1 MYRFRY
7 IQLICL
13 FLCGVAIKAQSPL
26 YQDIQMMGTRQG
38 LSSLKINN
46 TIVQDDKGFIW
57 VGTEDGLN
65 KFDGHSFTVYKNIRQ
80 DSTSIINN
88 IITALYIDS
97 KGRLWVASMSG
108 LQYYDERMDHFKSVY
123 LGQDR
128 DLFRRHPVKWIME
141 DGQKNLWFGVE
152 DKGALK
158 YPLNGQ
164 KPAWFYA
171 DNAPGHLK
179 GRSIRSIVAD
189 NNGNIW
195 FATFDKG
202 VSVYNPA
209 ANSFTYYNMENN
221 ALAANAVLGMVKT
234 HNGDILISTLGRGIY
249 RYEINKDR
257 FEKLTADVTA
267 FTMHCISNGAVLIG
281 TEDNGLLYFDETE
294 KTVKPYP
301 GVPGSRPGMEN
312 SKIHGLFEDKNG
324 NLWIGYYND
333 GIGYLRKEPS
343 GFTSY
348 KKGWNGQ
355 SNAFLSYG
363 QVSAITTDRS
373 GNIWF
378 ATDGGGLSKY
388 DKVTGTY
395 THYRHQPHN
404 SSSLPDNAV
413 VSIFCDSR
421 GIIWAGTYSGGLC
434 RFDSTSGTFIS
445 YAYQP
450 GAHSISGNYV
460 KCIVE
465 DTRQNLWLGLDGTGI
480 SYFDPRSGIF
490 KNYQTAAYPD
500 LINNFVT
507 NLYLQG
513 DSVLWIGSHTGI
525 CKMDIRRQKFTSF
538 ENEPSIKF
546 QTIYAIA
553 EDEAHQIWVGTS
565 SGLYQYSPE
574 NNAFINHRLISRENF
589 DVAVNGIVPYKN
601 QLWLSANTGIICYD
615 PLKRKIDFYISN
627 NDLGGINF
635 IRSSYYVSPQR
646 EVFFGGGSGCY
657 SFFPDHV
664 LTTAL
669 RSEVHITGLQIFNK
683 PVPIG
688 KPFEGRIVLN
698 QSLAY
703 TKKIG
708 LKYNEN
714 SITISFA
721 APLEVY
727 PASINYRCMM
737 EGIDKEWRTLPEGQL
752 SISYAHLPPG
762 DYAFRIGTGNASGHA
777 PDNISVLHISIQ
789 PPLWL
794 TWWAKLLYVLAAI
807 LFLFTVFLVLRS
819 RMIDRHTLA
828 LEKLKRKKQEELNLN
843 KMQFFTNISHELRTP
858 LTLILS
864 PLSEMKQQEKN
875 KDRTA
880 ILDMM
885 IRNAN
890 RLLRLINQILDLRKI
905 EDGKMEVHTRLTD
918 IVSYTEQFTKIF
930 TEMMQRRHLSFSLES
945 NTARC
950 FVNIDH
956 ELMENCL
963 YNLFA
968 NAIRFTPEGGKIG
981 CKIEWVRNRDKVLVT
996 VWDTGCGIPADEIPF
1011 LFDRFYQGSGSQ
1023 KSGTGI
1029 GLHLVKNIVA
1039 LHNGTISVW
1048 STVGRGTSFE
1058 IGIPIASQDTVP
1070 AEQDRQ
1076 PIATPSAL
1084 SGDED
1089 SGISEPEAVL
1099 GAKSSLLLVE
1109 DEDDMAAYLYH
1120 QLKNDYHVIKVSNGK
1135 DALEKMKTE
1144 EPDLVLSDVM
1154 MPEMDGIEL
1163 CKAIKEDMSTCHI
1176 PVVLL
1181 TSNDTQEKQLEGFE
1195 TGADAYI
1202 VKPFFPAY
1210 LSTVIKSLL
1219 QGRKKMRQ
1227 RSAAMLQLEAK
1238 NVVIVNEDEQLLQSC
1253 INYIRENMDEP
1264 GLNVEDIS
1272 KKMNMSRNSL
1282 HRKIKVMTGSS
1293 PVELIKTIRMK
1304 QAALL
1309 LEKSNVTVSEVAYR
1323 VGYSSLSYFSSAFN
1337 NYWGV
1342 SPTQYQKTKRNE

>member
-1 MYRFRY
+1 
-7 IQLICL
+7 
-13 FLCGVAIKAQSPL
+13 
-26 YQDIQMMGTRQG
+26 MGTRNG

-80 DSTSIINN
+80 DTTSIVNN

-97 KGRLWVASMSG
+97 RGRLWVASMSG
-108 LQYYDERMDHFKSVY
+108 LQYYDDRMDNFKSVY

-128 DLFRRHPVKWIME
+128 DMFRRHPVKWIME
-141 DGQKNLWFGVE
+141 DAKKNLWFGVE
-152 DKGALK
+152 DKGALQ

-164 KPAWFYA
+164 KPVWLYA
-171 DNAPGHLK
+171 KSGPGYLQGH
-179 GRSIRSIVAD
+179 SIRSIVGD
-189 NNGNIW
+189 NEGNIW

-202 VSVYNPA
+202 ISVYNPA
-209 ANSFTYYNMENN
+209 DNSFIHYNAGNN
-221 ALAANAVLGMVKT
+221 MLPTDAILGMVKT
-234 HNGDILISTLGRGIY
+234 RDGNILISTLGRGIY
-249 RYEINKDR
+249 RYEINKYV
-257 FEKLTADVTA
+257 FEKLTGDITA
-267 FTMHCISNGAVLIG
+267 FTMQRISNGDVLIG
-281 TEDNGLLYFDETE
+281 TEDNGLLYFDQTD

-301 GVPGSRPGMEN
+301 GISDSRPGMEN
-312 SKIHGLFEDKNG
+312 SKIHGLFEDRNG

-333 GIGYLRKEPS
+333 GIGYLRKEPF

-348 KKGWNGQ
+348 KKGWNDQ
-355 SNAFLSYG
+355 SKAFLSYG

-378 ATDGGGLSKY
+378 ATDGGGLSRYNKLS
-388 DKVTGTY
+388 GTY
-395 THYRHQPHN
+395 THYRHQPQN
-404 SSSLPDNAV
+404 SRSLPDNAV
-413 VSIFCDSR
+413 VSVFCDSR
-421 GIIWAGTYSGGLC
+421 GVIWAGTYSGGLC
-434 RFDSTSGTFIS
+434 RFDSTSGTFLS
-445 YAYQP
+445 YSYQP

-465 DTRQNLWLGLDGTGI
+465 DARQNFWLGLDGTGI
-480 SYFDPRSGIF
+480 SYFDSRSGTF
-490 KNYQTAAYPD
+490 KNYQTTAYPD

-525 CKMDIRRQKFTSF
+525 CKMDIRRQIFTSF

-553 EDEAHQIWVGTS
+553 EDAAHQIWVGTS
-565 SGLYQYSPE
+565 SGLYQYEPE
-574 NNAFINHRLISRENF
+574 NNAFIKHRLISQGNF
-589 DVAVNGIVPYKN
+589 DVAVNGIVPYNN

-615 PLKRKIDFYISN
+615 PLKRKIGFYISN

-635 IRSSYYVSPQR
+635 IRSSYYISPR
-646 EVFFGGGSGCY
+646 HEVFFGGGSGCY
-657 SFFPDHV
+657 SFFPDRV
-664 LTTAL
+664 PTTSF
-669 RSEVHITGLQIFNK
+669 RSVVHITGLQIFNK

-688 KPFEGRIVLN
+688 KRFDGRIVLH

-714 SITISFA
+714 SITIFFA
-721 APLEVY
+721 SPLVAY
-727 PASINYRCMM
+727 PASTNYRCMM
-737 EGIDKEWRTLPEGQL
+737 EGVDKEWRTLPEGQL
-752 SISYAHLPPG
+752 SVSYAHLPPG
-762 DYAFRIGTGNASGHA
+762 DYAFRIGAGNVSGDE

-794 TWWAKLLYVLAAI
+794 TWWVKLFYVLAAI
-807 LFLFTVFLVLRS
+807 LLLFMVFRVLRS

-828 LEKLKRKKQEELNLN
+828 LEKLKRKKQEELNQN

-864 PLSEMKQQEKN
+864 PLSEMKQGEKN

-918 IVSYTEQFTKIF
+918 IVSYTEQFTKVFGEI
-930 TEMMQRRHLSFSLES
+930 MQRRHISFSFES
-945 NTARC
+945 NTVRC
-950 FVNIDH
+950 FVNIDP

-968 NAIRFTPEGGKIG
+968 NAIRFTPEGGNIG
-981 CKIEWVRNRDKVLVT
+981 CKIELVGNKDKVLVT
-996 VWDTGCGIPADEIPF
+996 VWDTGVGIPANEIPF

-1039 LHNGTISVW
+1039 LHHGMISV
-1048 STVGRGTSFE
+1048 SSAVGKGTSFE
-1058 IGIPIASQDTVP
+1058 IEIPTASQDTVSSAGQNMQLVEAHP
-1070 AEQDRQ
+1070 ALLGGEGLD
-1076 PIATPSAL
+1076 L
-1084 SGDED
+1084 
-1089 SGISEPEAVL
+1089 SEPEAVL
-1099 GAKSSLLLVE
+1099 HAKLSLLLVE
-1109 DEDDMAAYLYH
+1109 DEDDMATYLYH
-1120 QLKNDYHVIKVSNGK
+1120 QLKNDYYIIKVSNGK
-1135 DALEKMKTE
+1135 DALEKVKTH
-1144 EPDLVLSDVM
+1144 EPDLILSDVM
-1154 MPEMDGIEL
+1154 MPEMDGVEL
-1163 CKAIKEDMSTCHI
+1163 CKSIKENMNTCHI

-1181 TSNDTQEKQLEGFE
+1181 TANDTLEKQLEGLE

-1202 VKPFFPAY
+1202 IKPFFPAY
-1210 LSTVIKSLL
+1210 LSAVIKSLI

-1238 NVVIVNEDEQLLQSC
+1238 NVEIVNEEEQLLQSC
-1253 INYIRENMDEP
+1253 INYIRDNMDEP
-1264 GLNVEDIS
+1264 VLNVEDIS
-1272 KKMNMSRNSL
+1272 KKMNMSRTSL

-1304 QAALL
+1304 QAAML
-1309 LEKSNVTVSEVAYR
+1309 LEKSNVTVSEVAYQ

-1337 NYWGV
+1337 NYWGI
-1342 SPTQYQKTKRNE
+1342 SPTQYQKTKRQQ